1 MDWAGANRGDIIEVT
16 VKGLIII
23 DSFTNTTTTINSY
36 LKVFSCLNLRR
47 ACHCRCN
54 NYQSCP
60 NITGTVA
67 GLQKRFPFLAWQNEN
82 IREKSQHQSFGN
94 TGNDN
99 GAEIQ
104 QEKKKLEEEQL
115 TGVLQNAIFSYD
127 KDYIQLYKDLKNG
140 NYNSGAGSLRHT
152 KDKKSDNVENSGNLV
167 EQETYALENAISLD
181 PFTDYEKLYKDQEDS
196 FANPPT
202 TSQPF
207 ADEEIDRFPQTK
219 NPNTFQQQS
228 SLNNFKNKVSIDCSG
243 VRTSSINQLYCFRLS
258 LTFIFWV
265 RTCTFYIHC
274 IFRNKPLTENQITF
288 LE

>member
-1 MDWAGANRGDIIEVT
+1 M
-16 VKGLIII
+16 K
-23 DSFTNTTTTINSY
+23 
-36 LKVFSCLNLRR
+36 
-47 ACHCRCN
+47 
-54 NYQSCP
+54 
-60 NITGTVA
+60 
-67 GLQKRFPFLAWQNEN
+67 
-82 IREKSQHQSFGN
+82 
-94 TGNDN
+94 
-99 GAEIQ
+99 
-104 QEKKKLEEEQL
+104 
-115 TGVLQNAIFSYD
+115 GVLQNAIFSYD

-219 NPNTFQQQS
+219 NLNTFQQQS

-274 IFRNKPLTENQITF
+274 IFRNKPLTENQIIF